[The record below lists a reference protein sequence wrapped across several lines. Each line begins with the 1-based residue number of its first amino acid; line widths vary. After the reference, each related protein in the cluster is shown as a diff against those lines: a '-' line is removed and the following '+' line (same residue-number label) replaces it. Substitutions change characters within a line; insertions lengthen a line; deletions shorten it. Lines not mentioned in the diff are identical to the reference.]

1 MDFEGING
9 GVGLKVQ
16 HRPDSAEVTNV
27 HNAGAQEIGSVVGEG
42 KSCWSKVM
50 SILLTGGI

>member
-9 GVGLKVQ
+9 GGGLKVQ

-50 SILLTGGI
+50 SILLKGDI